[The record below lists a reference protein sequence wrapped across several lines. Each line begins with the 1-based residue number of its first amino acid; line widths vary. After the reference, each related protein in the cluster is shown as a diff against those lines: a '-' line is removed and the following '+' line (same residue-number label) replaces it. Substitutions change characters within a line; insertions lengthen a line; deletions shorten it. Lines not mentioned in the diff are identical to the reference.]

1 MSIVKAIIS
10 IICTLAIL
18 GLATLAGGYVWL
30 QNEISKPGPSVAP
43 QVFVVNSG
51 EGLGQIARRLE
62 ADGLVRD
69 NRVVRAAARL
79 DEANSSIKAGEY
91 ELEPGLSVSQ
101 TLARLVEGKA
111 IQYKITIPEGRTVA
125 QALRLIEANDLL
137 TGDMPEE
144 LPPEGSL
151 LPDTYFFG
159 RGMTRKGFIAQLTNA
174 QDDLLAELWPKR
186 QEGLPFD
193 TPEDAVILAS
203 IVEKETGRQNEQPEV
218 AGLFVGRLKRGMRL
232 QSDPTIIYAVSRG
245 EPLRNERTGKRRRIR
260 RSEIDAVN
268 DWNTY
273 QIDGLPKTP
282 ICNPGRNAI
291 AAVLGPPST
300 DYVFF
305 VADGKGG
312 HLFAK
317 TNAEHERNV
326 ALYRKYEREELARE
340 KAEAA
345 AKAAAEAAEEAAQP

>member
-1 MSIVKAIIS
+1 MSFLKAIFS
-10 IICTLAIL
+10 IICVMAVLAVAAI
-18 GLATLAGGYVWL
+18 GGGYVWL
-30 QNEISKPGPSVAP
+30 QNEIAKPGPSVTE
-43 QVFVVNSG
+43 QVFVVKSG
-51 EGLGQIARRLE
+51 EGLGQIAKRLE
-62 ADGLVRD
+62 AEGLISD
-69 NRVVRAAARL
+69 DRVMRAAARL
-79 DEANSSIKAGEY
+79 EDVSGKIKAGEY
-91 ELEPGLSVSQ
+91 ELEPGLNISQ
-101 TLARLVEGKA
+101 TLALLIEGKA

-137 TGDMPEE
+137 VGDLPED

-159 RGMTRKGFIAQLTNA
+159 RGMSRVDLIAQMAKA
-174 QDDLLAELWPKR
+174 QDDLLAELWETR
-186 QEGLPFD
+186 QEDLPLSS
-193 TPEDAVILAS
+193 PEDAVILAS
-203 IVEKETGRQNEQPEV
+203 IVEKETGRLDEQPLV
-218 AGLFVGRLKRGMRL
+218 AGLFVGRLKVGMRL

-260 RSEIDAVN
+260 RSEINAVN

-291 AAVLGPPST
+291 AAVLDPPST

-326 ALYRKYEREELARE
+326 ALYRKYQREELARE
-340 KAEAA
+340 KA
-345 AKAAAEAAEEAAQP
+345 AEAAQQP

>member
-1 MSIVKAIIS
+1 MSFVKAIIS
-10 IICTLAIL
+10 IICVLAIL
-18 GLATLAGGYVWL
+18 FLAAGVGGYVWL
-30 QNEISKPGPSVAP
+30 KNEIAKPGPSVSE
-43 QVFVVNSG
+43 QLFVVKSG
-51 EGLGQIARRLE
+51 EALGQIAIRLE
-62 ADGLVRD
+62 AEGLIYDDRIM
-69 NRVVRAAARL
+69 RLAARL
-79 DEANSSIKAGEY
+79 ADDNSSVKAGEY
-91 ELEPGLSVSQ
+91 ALEPGLSVSQ
-101 TLARLVEGKA
+101 TLALLVEGKA

-125 QALRLIEANDLL
+125 QALRIIEANDLL
-137 TGDMPEE
+137 TGDLPDPIPEE
-144 LPPEGSL
+144 GTI

-159 RGMTRKGFIAQLTNA
+159 RGMSRVDLIAQMAKA
-174 QDDLLAELWPKR
+174 QDDLLEELWDNR
-186 QEGLPFD
+186 QTDLPL
-193 TPEDAVILAS
+193 TSPYEAVILAS
-203 IVEKETGRQNEQPEV
+203 IVEKETGRIDEQSEV

-273 QIDGLPKTP
+273 KIDGLPKTP

-291 AAVLGPPST
+291 AAVLDPPST
-300 DYVFF
+300 EYVFF

-326 ALYRKYEREELARE
+326 ALYRQYQREELARE
-340 KAEAA
+340 R
-345 AKAAAEAAEEAAQP
+345 AAEQANP

>member
-1 MSIVKAIIS
+1 MSFVKAIFS
-10 IICTLAIL
+10 IICVLAIL
-18 GLATLAGGYVWL
+18 VAAALAGGYIWL
-30 QNEISKPGPSVAP
+30 QNEITKPGPAVTE
-43 QVFVVNSG
+43 QVFVVMSG
-51 EGLGQIARRLE
+51 EGLGQIANRLE
-62 ADGLVRD
+62 TQGLIRD
-69 NRVVRAAARL
+69 NRIMRAAARL
-79 DEANSSIKAGEY
+79 EDANSKIKAGEY
-91 ELEPGLSVSQ
+91 RLAPGLSVSQ

-111 IQYKITIPEGRTVA
+111 IQYKITVPEGRTVA
-125 QALRLIEANDLL
+125 QAFRLIEANDLL
-137 TGDMPEE
+137 VGELPEE

-159 RGMTRKGFIAQLTNA
+159 RGMSRVDLVAQMTKA
-174 QDDLLAELWPKR
+174 QDDLLTELWETR
-186 QEGLPFD
+186 QEGLPFS
-193 TPEDAVILAS
+193 TPEEAIILAS
-203 IVEKETGRQNEQPEV
+203 IVEKETGRLDEQPQV

-273 QIDGLPKTP
+273 QIDGLPKTA

-291 AAVLGPPST
+291 AAVLDPPST
-300 DYVFF
+300 EYVFF

-312 HLFAK
+312 HLFAT

-340 KAEAA
+340 R
-345 AKAAAEAAEEAAQP
+345 AEEQANP

>member
-1 MSIVKAIIS
+1 MSFFKALFGV
-10 IICTLAIL
+10 ICVLAIL
-18 GLATLAGGYVWL
+18 AGASVVGGYLWI
-30 QNEISKPGPSVAP
+30 QNELAKPGPSLSA
-43 QVFVVNSG
+43 QVFTVKSG
-51 EGLGQIARRLE
+51 EALGTI
-62 ADGLVRD
+62 
-69 NRVVRAAARL
+69 AARL
-79 DEANSSIKAGEY
+79 ESEGLIRDDRMMRIAARLKEGNSIVKAGEY
-91 ELEPGLSVSQ
+91 ELEAGLSVTQ
-101 TLARLVEGKA
+101 ILEHLVEGKA

-125 QALRLIEANDLL
+125 QAFRLIEANDLL

-144 LPPEGSL
+144 LPVEGSL

-159 RGMTRKGFIAQLTNA
+159 RGMARADLIAQMTKA
-174 QDDLLAELWPKR
+174 QEDLLAQLWTSR
-186 QEGLPFD
+186 QEGLPIK
-193 TPEDAVILAS
+193 TPFEAVTLAS
-203 IVEKETGRQNEQPEV
+203 IVEKETARADEQPQI

-245 EPLRNERTGKRRRIR
+245 EPLYNERTGKRRRIR

-282 ICNPGRNAI
+282 ICNPGRAAI
-291 AAVLGPPST
+291 EAVLNPPST
-300 DYVFF
+300 EYVFF

-326 ALYRKYEREELARE
+326 QLYRNYERAELARE
-340 KAEAA
+340 KA
-345 AKAAAEAAEEAAQP
+345 AEQAEEQANP